1 MHIPDLLNIKKSCI
15 LFFNKISFSLAL
27 FLSSILVVVNDLL
40 VNP

>member
-1 MHIPDLLNIKKSCI
+1 MHIPDLLKIKKSYI
-15 LFFNKISFSLAL
+15 LFFNKISFSLTL